1 MGSSYSWGERSLL
14 RINTC
19 HPLLGTLMKRVI
31 SRTDLPSDIT
41 ILCGYRDKAAQNLA
55 YYEGASKLKW
65 PKSKHNKYP
74 SQAIDFAPFPID
86 WKKVERWDELSTV
99 ILDEWD
105 KMVTENLIPAG
116 VTLSW
121 GGSWTT
127 FVDRPHL
134 ELRGL

>member
-1 MGSSYSWGERSLL
+1 MGSSYEWGERSLF

-19 HPLLGTLMKRVI
+19 HPLLGTLFMRVI
-31 SRTDLPSDIT
+31 KRDNLPSDIT

-55 YYEGASKLKW
+55 FSQGASRLKW

-74 SQAIDFAPFPID
+74 SHAIDFAPYPID
-86 WKKVERWDELSTV
+86 WDKVERWDALHTV
-99 ILDEWD
+99 ILDEWLN
-105 KMVTENLIPAG
+105 MVEEELIPPG

-121 GGSWTT
+121 GGTWTT

-134 ELRGL
+134 ELRGV